1 MIDISKISADLNEN
15 DKYVLIH
22 TEFYYLNKDLRNYI
36 ENHLLKST
44 RERVGNILALYDSSI
59 RNLTLNTNMLELQ
72 NRINDL
78 KVVEE
83 TIPNKFSDKIKE
95 LKINQER
102 QEFLNTKTYFESII
116 ENDKNAINSIKIALD
131 LFNSM
136 QNFIDQ
142 QYNSLKIELKGFFN
156 RFLKDS
162 EEYDSYLENQE
173 LFEKKNQEFKERS
186 RQIQDK
192 VENEIKK
199 ITYQSDSSNKL
210 IPEIRETFVRKK
222 NDILDDFENKAE
234 RIKDQIETMKNE
246 SYRGKL
252 IDFINTNKINLSQLL
267 GNLER
272 KVEDNIE
279 IKEFKKIN
287 ILIQKRAKNIGAE
300 IKEITRTANTMIR
313 EYNRHSK
320 NFRQIS
326 KFVLED
332 FDKFIS
338 EFTEILSEKVKTLER
353 LILKAY
359 IDMTI
364 KAVANEFLTVSFLN
378 NELKIRKQ
386 NIQDHLLFL
395 ISTGELKGKYDPRFF
410 IYFENPDILDELDE
424 SELEVIKSTNYK
436 FQMLKH
442 NLRNFAVQYGSIIAF
457 FSSIVAISYYFF
469 LISGNNPIALALPII
484 FTAIILGYYLIRKK
498 EEKIS

>member
-15 DKYVLIH
+15 DKFVLIH
-22 TEFYYLNKDLRNYI
+22 TEFHYLNKDLRNYI
-36 ENHLLKST
+36 DNHLLKST
-44 RERVGNILALYDSSI
+44 RERVGNILALYDSSV
-59 RNLTLNTNMLELQ
+59 RNLSLNTNMLELQ
-72 NRINDL
+72 NRIKDL

-83 TIPNKFSDKIKE
+83 TIPKKFYDKISE
-95 LKINQER
+95 LQINQER
-102 QEFLNTKTYFESII
+102 QEFHSTKTYFESII
-116 ENDKNAINSIKIALD
+116 ENDKNAINSIDNALG
-131 LFNSM
+131 LFNSV

-142 QYNSLKIELKGFFN
+142 QYNMLKVELKEFYN
-156 RFLKDS
+156 RFLKGT

-173 LFEKKNQEFKERS
+173 LFEKKKQEFKTRS
-186 RQIQDK
+186 RQIQEK

-199 ITYQSDSSNKL
+199 ISYQSDSSNKL
-210 IPEIRETFVRKK
+210 TPEIRETFVRKK
-222 NDILDDFENKAE
+222 NGFQEDFDNKAK
-234 RIKDQIETMKNE
+234 RINNQIETMKNE
-246 SYRGKL
+246 SFRGKL
-252 IDFINTNKINLSQLL
+252 IDFINTNKIKLSQLL

-287 ILIQKRAKNIGAE
+287 ILIQKRAKNIETE
-300 IKEITRTANTMIR
+300 IKEITRTTKTKIR
-313 EYNRHSK
+313 EFNRHSK
-320 NFRQIS
+320 NFRQKS

-332 FDKFIS
+332 FDKFII

-359 IDMTI
+359 INMTI
-364 KAVANEFLTVSFLN
+364 KAVANEFLTISFLN

-395 ISTGELKGKYDPRFF
+395 ISTGELKGKYDPRFY
-410 IYFENPDILDELDE
+410 IYFENPEILDELDE

-484 FTAIILGYYLIRKK
+484 ITILILGYYLIRKK